1 MGAGSDVRARL
12 IESLMGES
20 VLSKELAARS
30 SEEEEEEEESE
41 SDE

>member
-1 MGAGSDVRARL
+1 
-12 IESLMGES
+12 MGES

>member
-1 MGAGSDVRARL
+1 
-12 IESLMGES
+12 LMGES